1 MTKTNKTNYANNNH
15 DDYSKVS
22 SIKTDGKFANTTG
35 AQSATKQDVNYAY
48 YSRLLQKP
56 FDSLSELNAAEEA
69 YYAELKAKE
78 DKAAQKKADAKKV
91 EDAFKALNAARKA
104 FKEDL
109 AQLTQE
115 YADELNNLKKAFE
128 LGRKDIHEKL
138 AAAEDT
144 YSKALK
150 EFTDAHK
157 EGYHITLRDGDFET
171 TISGGTTVSKSE
183 TTKEASKNTTADL
196 FNIFDLLFK
205 F

>member
-1 MTKTNKTNYANNNH
+1 MTKNTNNK
-15 DDYSKVS
+15 
-22 SIKTDGKFANTTG
+22 NTSFCNVDG
-35 AQSATKQDVNYAY
+35 AQSATKQDVNYSY
-48 YSRLLQKP
+48 YSRVLQKP
-56 FDSLSELNAAEEA
+56 FDSLTELKAAEEA
-69 YYAELKAKE
+69 YYAEQKAKE

-115 YADELNNLKKAFE
+115 YADELNNIKKAFE
-128 LGRKDIHEKL
+128 LGKKDIHAKM

-150 EFTDAHK
+150 EFTDK
-157 EGYHITLRDGDFET
+157 YDSYHLTLKDSDFET
-171 TISGGTTVSKSE
+171 TISGS
-183 TTKEASKNTTADL
+183 NTTAPVNKKVDTDI
-196 FNIFDLLFK
+196 FNIFDLLFN

>member
-1 MTKTNKTNYANNNH
+1 MTKNTNNK
-15 DDYSKVS
+15 
-22 SIKTDGKFANTTG
+22 NTSFCDVDG
-35 AQSATKQDVNYAY
+35 AQSATKQDVNYSY
-48 YSRLLQKP
+48 YSRVLQKP
-56 FDSLSELNAAEEA
+56 FDSLTELKAAEEA
-69 YYAELKAKE
+69 YYAEQKAKE

-115 YADELNNLKKAFE
+115 YADELNNIKKAFE
-128 LGRKDIHEKL
+128 LGKKDIHAKM

-150 EFTDAHK
+150 EFTDAHP
-157 EGYHITLRDGDFET
+157 EGYHLTLRDSDFET
-171 TISGGTTVSKSE
+171 TISGGTTVN
-183 TTKEASKNTTADL
+183 KEAPKNTETDI
-196 FNIFDLLFK
+196 FNIFDWLFK